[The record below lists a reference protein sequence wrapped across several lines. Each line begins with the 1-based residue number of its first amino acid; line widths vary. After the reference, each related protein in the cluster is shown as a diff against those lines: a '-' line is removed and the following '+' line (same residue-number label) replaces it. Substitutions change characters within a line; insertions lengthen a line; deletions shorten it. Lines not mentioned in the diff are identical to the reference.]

1 MGREGTKASVTVGGK
16 PISKSR
22 RTQRRPQHRF
32 YLEGKWWEINPVMIA
47 PVLPGETMQNLILQG
62 RTVSAPVDS
71 AVVGCWLEYYFFYVT
86 HRQLLG
92 ATGADDYVNM
102 VMDNTDVMAAG
113 AAATHHYYNAKG
125 HDWLT
130 PIMDVVVREWFRRQG
145 EAYNIAM
152 SRTNRPMAT
161 VGIDSWMDSM
171 YLEANR
177 PAGTGGALGATQVA
191 QEEARLAWEYMR
203 QMGWTRASYE
213 DWLATYG
220 VDLNLTEGRDRP
232 ELLRFLRDW
241 SYPTNVVDPATGA
254 PSSAFSFGTVET
266 ANKRRYFTEPGFIV
280 GLQVLRPKVYYGNQ
294 DSYAAAALDRAHRW
308 LPAIMAGDPA
318 VSIVTQGQAA
328 GPLANTTQGN
338 YVWDVRD
345 LYLYG
350 DQYVDAVSGSTQS
363 NVIDL
368 PIDATANHRYA
379 TEAIGNLLFVGTTDD
394 SQRVFRTDGSIRLN
408 IRGVQ
413 EDYT

>member
-1 MGREGTKASVTVGGK
+1 MAREGLKAGETIGGLKVG
-16 PISKSR
+16 KSR
-22 RTQRRPQHRF
+22 RIQRRPQHRL
-32 YLEGKWWEINPVMIA
+32 YTESKWWEINPIMIA
-47 PVLPGETMQNLILQG
+47 PVLPGETLQNLLLQT
-62 RTVSAPVDS
+62 RSVSAPVDS
-71 AVVGCWLEYYFFYVT
+71 SVVGAWLEYYFFYVT
-86 HRQLLG
+86 HRQMLG

-113 AAATHHYYNAKG
+113 AAATHNYYAAKG
-125 HDWLT
+125 HNWLA
-130 PIMDVVVREWFRRQG
+130 PAMDVIVREWFRREG

-161 VGIDSWMDSM
+161 LGIDSWMDSM
-171 YLEANR
+171 YLTADR
-177 PAGTGGALGATQVA
+177 PGGTGGALGGTQVA

-203 QMGWTRASYE
+203 QMGWTRATYE

-232 ELLRFLRDW
+232 ELLRFVREW
-241 SYPTNVVDPATGA
+241 TYPSNVVDPATGA
-254 PSSAFSFGTVET
+254 PSSAFSWGVTER
-266 ANKRRYFTEPGFIV
+266 ADKRRYFTEPGFIV
-280 GLQVLRPKVYYGNQ
+280 GIQLVRPKVYYGNQ
-294 DSYAAAALDRAHRW
+294 DSFAAAQLDRAHRW
-308 LPAIMAGDPA
+308 LPAILADDPS
-318 VSIVTQGQAA
+318 VSLVEQAETA
-328 GPLANTTQGN
+328 GPLADTNQGN

-363 NVIDL
+363 NVIDS

-394 SQRVFRTDGSIRLN
+394 HQRVIRTDGAIRLN
-408 IRGVQ
+408 IRGTQ

>member
-1 MGREGTKASVTVGGK
+1 MEGTKALTTVGGQ
-16 PISKSR
+16 PIGKAR
-22 RTQRRPQHRF
+22 RTMRRPQHRF
-32 YLEGKWWEINPVMIA
+32 YLEAKWWEINPICIA
-47 PVLPGETMQNLILQG
+47 PVLPGETLQNLLIQG

-71 AVVGCWLEYYFFYVT
+71 SVVGCWLEYYFFYVT

-92 ATGADDYVNM
+92 QTGADDYVNM
-102 VMDNTDVMAAG
+102 VMNNTDVMATG
-113 AAATHHYYNAKG
+113 SAAAHHYYNGKG
-125 HDWLT
+125 HDWLEPAMRVIVT
-130 PIMDVVVREWFRRQG
+130 EWFRRQG

-161 VGIDSWMDSM
+161 LGIDSWMDSM
-171 YLEANR
+171 YLTANR
-177 PAGTGGALGATQVA
+177 PGTTGGNLGATQVA

-232 ELLRFLRDW
+232 ELLRFLREW
-241 SYPTNVVDPATGA
+241 SYPTNVVDPTTGA
-254 PSSAFSFGTVET
+254 PSSAFSFGSVER
-266 ANKRRYFTEPGFIV
+266 ADKRRYFTEPGFVIGISV
-280 GLQVLRPKVYYGNQ
+280 VRPKVYYGNQ
-294 DSYAAAALDRAHRW
+294 DSYAAAQLDRVHRW

-318 VSIVTQGQAA
+318 VSIVEQAETA
-328 GPLANTTQGN
+328 GPLVDTNQGN

-345 LYLYG
+345 LYMHG
-350 DQYVDAVSGSTQS
+350 DQYLDYVSGSTQS
-363 NVIDL
+363 NVIDS
-368 PIDATANHRYA
+368 PIDASANHRYA

-394 SQRVFRTDGSIRLN
+394 HQRVFRTDGSIRLN
-408 IRGVQ
+408 IRGTQ